1 VQLHLEEFQMS
12 YMTAFKRSV
21 LLRSVSVAITLGGL
35 AACGGGD
42 SANVGVGVIVPVQP
56 PAIAPLTL
64 VLTRVGPEAI
74 ELDWSDDPSVERF
87 VILRDGYALATTTT
101 TTTLIDASVFVN
113 ETYCYQVRGQDAAGY
128 LVAATSNGCISII
141 P

>member
-1 VQLHLEEFQMS
+1 MS
-12 YMTAFKRSV
+12 YMTAFKRSF
-21 LLRSVSVAITLGGL
+21 LLRSVLVAITLGGL

-42 SANVGVGVIVPVQP
+42 SANVGVGVGVIVPVQP

-74 ELDWSDDPSVERF
+74 EVDWSDDPRVARF

>member
-12 YMTAFKRSV
+12 YMTAFKRSF
-21 LLRSVSVAITLGGL
+21 LLRSVLVAITLGGL

-74 ELDWSDDPSVERF
+74 EVDWSDDPRVERF

>member
-1 VQLHLEEFQMS
+1 MS
-12 YMTAFKRSV
+12 YMTVFKRSF
-21 LLRSVSVAITLGGL
+21 LLRSVLVAITLGGL
-35 AACGGGD
+35 AACGGGG
-42 SANVGVGVIVPVQP
+42 SADVGVGVVVPVQP

-74 ELDWSDDPSVERF
+74 QVDWSDDPGVARF

-113 ETYCYQVRGQDAAGY
+113 ETYCYQVQGQDAAGY

>member
-1 VQLHLEEFQMS
+1 MS
-12 YMTAFKRSV
+12 YMTTLKRSI
-21 LLRSVSVAITLGGL
+21 LLRGVLVAITLGGL
-35 AACGGGD
+35 AACGGGGGVD
-42 SANVGVGVIVPVQP
+42 VGVVVPVQP

-74 ELDWSDDPSVERF
+74 EVDWSDDPRVARF
-87 VILRDGYALATTTT
+87 IVLRDGYALATTST
-101 TTTLIDASVFVN
+101 TTTLIDNSVIVN
-113 ETYCYQVRGQDAAGY
+113 ETYCYQVQGQDAAGY

>member
-1 VQLHLEEFQMS
+1 MS
-12 YMTAFKRSV
+12 YMISFKRNF
-21 LLRSVSVAITLGGL
+21 LLRSVLVVITLGGL

-74 ELDWSDDPSVERF
+74 EVGWSDDPGVARF
-87 VILRDGYALATTTT
+87 VVLRNGYALATTTT
-101 TTTLIDASVFVN
+101 TTTLIDTSVFVN
-113 ETYCYQVRGQDAAGY
+113 ETYCYQVQGQNAAGY
-128 LVAATSNGCISII
+128 LVAATTNGCISII

>member
-1 VQLHLEEFQMS
+1 MS
-12 YMTAFKRSV
+12 YMTAFKRSF
-21 LLRSVSVAITLGGL
+21 LLRSVLVAITLGGL

-64 VLTRVGPEAI
+64 ALTRVGPEAI
-74 ELDWSDDPSVERF
+74 EVDWSDDPRVARF
-87 VILRDGYALATTTT
+87 VVLRDGYALATTST
-101 TTTLIDASVFVN
+101 TTTLIDSSVFVN
-113 ETYCYQVRGQDAAGY
+113 ETYCYQVQGQDAAGY

>member
-1 VQLHLEEFQMS
+1 MS
-12 YMTAFKRSV
+12 YMTIFMRSI
-21 LLRSVSVAITLGGL
+21 LLRSVLVAITLGGL
-35 AACGGGD
+35 AACGGGGSVD
-42 SANVGVGVIVPVQP
+42 VGVVVPVQP

-74 ELDWSDDPSVERF
+74 EVDWSDDPRVARF
-87 VILRDGYALATTTT
+87 LVLRDGYLLATTTT
-101 TTTLIDASVFVN
+101 TTTLIDASVIVN
-113 ETYCYQVRGQDAAGY
+113 ETYCYQVQGQDAAGY

>member
-1 VQLHLEEFQMS
+1 MS
-12 YMTAFKRSV
+12 YVTAFKRSF
-21 LLRSVSVAITLGGL
+21 LLRSILVAITLGGL
-35 AACGGGD
+35 GACGGGGSVD
-42 SANVGVGVIVPVQP
+42 VGVVVPVQP

-74 ELDWSDDPSVERF
+74 EVDWSDDPRVARF
-87 VILRDGYALATTTT
+87 LVLRDGYVLATTT
-101 TTTLIDASVFVN
+101 TTTLIDNSVIVN
-113 ETYCYQVRGQDAAGY
+113 ETYCYQVQGQDTAGY